1 MEVFI
6 KTEEIILRC
15 YLFLYNSPVILID
28 AIQQLRNRIKER
40 KLICYLYHKEV
51 KMEELA
57 FAAWIREINP
67 YMVNWSNVP
76 DYLEKNAFIKFARTC
91 STEDTIHF
99 VTFLN
104 WVYYVSNILVFFI
117 SAFLSYCLTSMSRHL
132 IV

>member
-1 MEVFI
+1 
-6 KTEEIILRC
+6 
-15 YLFLYNSPVILID
+15 
-28 AIQQLRNRIKER
+28 
-40 KLICYLYHKEV
+40 
-51 KMEELA
+51 MEELA

-104 WVYYVSNILVFFI
+104 WVYYVSKIFCF
-117 SAFLSYCLTSMSRHL
+117 FLSVHFIILSNLHVKTSNCLK
-132 IV
+132 

>member
-1 MEVFI
+1 
-6 KTEEIILRC
+6 
-15 YLFLYNSPVILID
+15 
-28 AIQQLRNRIKER
+28 
-40 KLICYLYHKEV
+40 
-51 KMEELA
+51 MEELA

-76 DYLEKNAFIKFARTC
+76 DYLEKNAYIKFSRTC

-104 WVYYVSNILVFFI
+104 WVYYVSNILFFFI
-117 SAFLSYCLTSMSRHL
+117 SAFYY